1 MQSCFVDRSALLS
14 SLKNRCPGKQSP
26 TGTPNFIR
34 IGEWIATSAIS
45 FCSFIHK
52 WQCVVNATREDL
64 SRKCFS
70 GGESGNGWCGP
81 FLKKNISDWDV
92 KRLISYVQENLCYK
106 LNLYIFFYFLR
117 AYCLE
122 SFSFPLTFWTGMY
135 RSWMRQSL
143 SSVVYSVAVKGNSM
157 RIRIRLSRTKE
168 RSTSRC
174 LLIIT
179 LWHDTN
185 NHVAFL
191 ERTVHLALSR
201 DSTVSCHANTLRISR
216 HTLRVPNMH
225 TGSEKTYTIFAD

>member
-106 LNLYIFFYFLR
+106 LNSYIFFIFYGLTASNR
-117 AYCLE
+117 
-122 SFSFPLTFWTGMY
+122 FPFHSPFGQACTVRECGKA
-135 RSWMRQSL
+135 
-143 SSVVYSVAVKGNSM
+143 SVASY
-157 RIRIRLSRTKE
+157 ILLRLRETRCGYASDCRGPRKE
-168 RSTSRC
+168 
-174 LLIIT
+174 
-179 LWHDTN
+179 
-185 NHVAFL
+185 
-191 ERTVHLALSR
+191 VHPA
-201 DSTVSCHANTLRISR
+201 VC
-216 HTLRVPNMH
+216 
-225 TGSEKTYTIFAD
+225 